1 MQKGQTEMPRS
12 EGSKELPDHVTYDAS
27 QSSLPRVLVWTL
39 ALVGIPSPK
48 RRDLRRDAQQTNG
61 PDQP

>member
-1 MQKGQTEMPRS
+1 MPPSDSRAS
-12 EGSKELPDHVTYDAS
+12 RRKELPDHVTYDHA

-48 RRDLRRDAQQTNG
+48 RRDLRQDRG
-61 PDQP
+61 PGGTDR

>member
-1 MQKGQTEMPRS
+1 MFRS
-12 EGSKELPDHVTYDAS
+12 HDHKDLPDHVTYDPS
-27 QSSLPRVLVWTL
+27 QSSLPRALVWTM

-48 RRDLRRDAQQTNG
+48 RRDLRTGEQGTKG